1 MNLSANPTPNREA
14 ETRSTE
20 KRPFRKALSA
30 LVAPIALQQF
40 MLALVSASDA
50 IMLGFIDQA
59 MLSAVSLAG
68 QIQFVYNLFILAL
81 TIGASMFA
89 AQFWGKGD
97 KERVEKLLAFV
108 LRISLIV
115 SAAFFLAA
123 TVIPSL
129 LMRIFT
135 ADTALIEAGAPYLRT
150 VAASYLFCGVSQIY
164 LCILKNSGHA
174 TMSMIVSTSSVVI
187 NIGFN
192 AVLIYGLLGI
202 PALYTVGAAIAT
214 VLARLIEMLWSALF
228 SFKENCCKF
237 RWRYFARVNAVLRR
251 KYWRYTLPVLGNELV
266 WGVGFTMYTVIM
278 GHLGSDA
285 TAANSVANIVKNLI
299 ACFCLGLGSG
309 GGILVGNELGAGNLA
324 KAKEY
329 GNKLCKLSV
338 IGGIVSGLLLL
349 ALMPAVLW
357 LAKFTSLTKTAYE
370 FLKWMLLIC
379 SVYMLGKSVNA
390 TLVSGIFCAGGDT
403 KFGLLCDFITMWCIV
418 VPFGFISAFLIDLPV
433 QIVYLIVSLDEFI
446 KIPAVLWRYR
456 KYKWVKN
463 LTIDFDPKEKEAKYE
478 PL

>member
-123 TVIPSL
+123 TAIPSL

-135 ADTALIEAGAPYLRT
+135 ADAALIEAGVPYLRT

-174 TMSMIVSTSSVVI
+174 TMSTIVSTSSDP
-187 NIGFN
+187 F
-192 AVLIYGLLGI
+192 
-202 PALYTVGAAIAT
+202 AAST
-214 VLARLIEMLWSALF
+214 
-228 SFKENCCKF
+228 C
-237 RWRYFARVNAVLRR
+237 
-251 KYWRYTLPVLGNELV
+251 
-266 WGVGFTMYTVIM
+266 
-278 GHLGSDA
+278 DA
-285 TAANSVANIVKNLI
+285 ET
-299 ACFCLGLGSG
+299 
-309 GGILVGNELGAGNLA
+309 
-324 KAKEY
+324 
-329 GNKLCKLSV
+329 
-338 IGGIVSGLLLL
+338 
-349 ALMPAVLW
+349 P
-357 LAKFTSLTKTAYE
+357 
-370 FLKWMLLIC
+370 
-379 SVYMLGKSVNA
+379 
-390 TLVSGIFCAGGDT
+390 
-403 KFGLLCDFITMWCIV
+403 
-418 VPFGFISAFLIDLPV
+418 
-433 QIVYLIVSLDEFI
+433 
-446 KIPAVLWRYR
+446 
-456 KYKWVKN
+456 
-463 LTIDFDPKEKEAKYE
+463 
-478 PL
+478 